1 MLFEFFTLL
10 FHTKS
15 VRDNLSVILSLKDIC
30 KDSMLAYKQTRSS
43 IFVNALMLHRRMVD
57 FGHVFVEYGVEPEHF
72 TEMLSILSEK
82 LLMYEDPWAR
92 LWGKVTFTNTYHLL
106 EDPFYPDKGNNLP
119 GQVLRFRKQLQKN
132 KYLDSIINLAS
143 KPKKTFTY
151 Y

>member
-15 VRDNLSVILSLKDIC
+15 VRDNLSVLLSLKDIC
-30 KDSMLAYKQTRSS
+30 KDSVLAYKQTRSS
-43 IFVNALMLHRRMVD
+43 IFVNALMVHKSVVE
-57 FGHVFVEYGVEPEHF
+57 FGHIVVEYGLEQEYF
-72 TEMLSILSEK
+72 TEMLNMLSET
-82 LLMYEDPWAR
+82 LLMYEDPYAR
-92 LWGKVTFTNTYHLL
+92 IWPPILSNTQLMV
-106 EDPFYPDKGNNLP
+106 EDPFYPDKTKNLP
-119 GQVLRFRKQLQKN
+119 GQVLRFRKRLQEN